1 MAAFPRYDAKLLA
14 SLDTQAQAILAVFD
28 AKNYTRVEP
37 PILQPAE
44 IFLDRSGEEIR
55 RRTFVFIDPA
65 GQELCLRPDLTVPVC
80 RMFLDGGTN
89 TGAKTG
95 TKTGTK
101 TPARFSYHGPAFR
114 FQPNEPKRPNQFL
127 QTGVECLGVRDRA
140 GADTEVLTLAVEGV
154 RATGLKNFPMR
165 IGDVALFAG
174 LIDALDI
181 PPQWRGRLKRHFW
194 RPHYFSNLL
203 ARLSAKA
210 EVPAQNYL
218 AHLGNAD
225 GAEARVV
232 LEGLLDDTGSVLIGG
247 RTREE
252 ILDRLM
258 EQAVEAAAA
267 RLDPRQVAL
276 IERVLSV
283 SGPAR
288 KSMAAIRALLK
299 RNGVKLSA
307 PLDAMERRIAV
318 LTKLGLDEKRLSFA
332 ARFGRNME
340 YYTGFVFELW
350 SRDAEGQVQIAGGG
364 RYDTLLK
371 MLGAK
376 SDIPAVGCAIRSERV
391 LAARKSQ
398 RGR

>member
-14 SLDTQAQAILAVFD
+14 NLDAQAQAILAVFD
-28 AKNYTRVEP
+28 AKNYMRVEP

-55 RRTFVFIDPA
+55 RRTFVFSDPA

-80 RMFLDGGTN
+80 RMFLDGG
-89 TGAKTG
+89 A
-95 TKTGTK
+95 K
-101 TPARFSYHGPAFR
+101 TPARFAYHGPAFR
-114 FQPNEPKRPNQFL
+114 FQPNEPERPNQFL

-140 GADTEVLTLAVEGV
+140 SADIEVLTLAVEGV
-154 RATGLKNFPMR
+154 RATGLKNFSVK
-165 IGDVALFAG
+165 IGDVALFVG

-210 EVPAQNYL
+210 EIPAQNYL

-225 GAEARVV
+225 GAEARAV
-232 LEGLLDDTGSVLIGG
+232 LEALLDDTGSVLIGG

-258 EQAVEAAAA
+258 EQAVETAAV
-267 RLDPRQVAL
+267 RLDQRQVAL

-364 RYDTLLK
+364 RYDMLLK